1 MIFLFLGFED
11 SLEPVAQKSV
21 NLKWIRETVPLKKYL
36 KTITEE
42 DLTNSE
48 KAEVLKISLISSLLD
63 LAKAEHLRGNEFPR
77 LLKMEQVR
85 HAISILKRLNGD
97 LNKLQSEMEKAYGLC
112 KGILNNPD
120 LPPLISVI
128 FQLEQIPII
137 AAFSGEGQKSH

>member
-1 MIFLFLGFED
+1 M
-11 SLEPVAQKSV
+11 
-21 NLKWIRETVPLKKYL
+21 PLKKYL

-112 KGILNNPD
+112 KGILNN
-120 LPPLISVI
+120 SY
-128 FQLEQIPII
+128 F
-137 AAFSGEGQKSH
+137 K

>member
-1 MIFLFLGFED
+1 M
-11 SLEPVAQKSV
+11 

-112 KGILNNPD
+112 KGIITNLY
-120 LPPLISVI
+120 LPPLFFVI
-128 FQLEQIPII
+128 FELGQILII
-137 AAFSGEGQKSH
+137 APFSEGGQKSHQCGFGQN

>member
-1 MIFLFLGFED
+1 M
-11 SLEPVAQKSV
+11 
-21 NLKWIRETVPLKKYL
+21 
-36 KTITEE
+36 
-42 DLTNSE
+42 TNSE

-112 KGILNNPD
+112 KGILNNPYS
-120 LPPLISVI
+120 PPLIFVI
-128 FQLEQIPII
+128 FEQRQIHTI
-137 AAFSGEGQKSH
+137 AVFSGVEQKATILVYEEFHIHKPL